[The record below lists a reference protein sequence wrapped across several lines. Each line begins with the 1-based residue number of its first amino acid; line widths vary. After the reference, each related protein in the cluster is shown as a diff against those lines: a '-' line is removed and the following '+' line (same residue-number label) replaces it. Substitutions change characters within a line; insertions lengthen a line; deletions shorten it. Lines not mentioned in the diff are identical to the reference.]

1 MIHADF
7 HTHSTLDDGK
17 STLAEMAAAAHA
29 MGLTRFGF
37 SGHSYCPWEE
47 DYCIPQN
54 RVEEYLATARALRE
68 KYAGEMEIFVGM
80 ELDYYGQRPEG
91 LDYAIGSV
99 HGMFCNGGFYAV
111 DESPEAS
118 RRTVEEAFGGDWYR
132 YTDAYFDLVAQLP
145 EKTGCDWIG
154 HFDLVSKF
162 NQQDPHFDEES
173 PRYWKRALEVM
184 ECLVKQ
190 GMCFEVNTGAIT
202 RGYRT
207 VPYPAK
213 TMLRR
218 LKDLGGEI
226 ILNSDAHH
234 TDHLCGGFQQAEE
247 LIKEVGFTHVNVW
260 TRDGFQAVG
269 LLER

>member
-1 MIHADF
+1 M
-7 HTHSTLDDGK
+7 
-17 STLAEMAAAAHA
+17 
-29 MGLTRFGF
+29 
-37 SGHSYCPWEE
+37 
-47 DYCIPQN
+47 
-54 RVEEYLATARALRE
+54 
-68 KYAGEMEIFVGM
+68 
-80 ELDYYGQRPEG
+80 
-91 LDYAIGSV
+91 
-99 HGMFCNGGFYAV
+99 
-111 DESPEAS
+111 
-118 RRTVEEAFGGDWYR
+118 
-132 YTDAYFDLVAQLP
+132 AQLP

-213 TMLRR
+213 TMLRS

-234 TDHLCGGFQQAEE
+234 TGHLCGGFQQAEE
-247 LIKEVGFTHVNVW
+247 LVKEVGFTHVNVW